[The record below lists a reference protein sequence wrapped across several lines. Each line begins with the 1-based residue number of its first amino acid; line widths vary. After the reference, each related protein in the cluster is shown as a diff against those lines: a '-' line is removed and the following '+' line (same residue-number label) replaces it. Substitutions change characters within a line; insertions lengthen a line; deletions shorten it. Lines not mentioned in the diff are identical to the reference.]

1 MTKNYMTLDIQRV
14 DAGEGNRPGTVVG
27 IDVDS
32 GEQREVKA
40 FSELLTQFEAG
51 KTFHFE
57 WYLGKEWQGRQDMV
71 VSKHGAIKEVQGAV
85 DKSNGSQ
92 GSSDDPAAHFYQ
104 KEPSTTQTASERAVE
119 VSAPPRTTPQAI
131 MVGSQNLKERSITVL
146 AVMKSV
152 IESGGTEADFERW
165 LAKHDL
171 IVLGK

>member
-71 VSKHGAIKEVQGAV
+71 VSKHGAIKEIQSAAAQ
-85 DKSNGSQ
+85 SNGPQSP
-92 GSSDDPAAHFYQ
+92 SDDPPAHFYQ

>member
-1 MTKNYMTLDIQRV
+1 MAKNYMTLDIQRV
-14 DAGEGNRPGTVVG
+14 DTGEGNRPGTVVG

-51 KTFHFE
+51 KTFNFE

-71 VSKHGAIKEVQGAV
+71 VSKHGEIKEVQSAAAQ
-85 DKSNGSQ
+85 SNGSQ
-92 GSSDDPAAHFYQ
+92 SSPGERPPAFYG
-104 KEPSTTQTASERAVE
+104 KGPSTTQTAPEATVE
-119 VSAPPRTTPQAI
+119 VSVPRTTPQAI
-131 MVGSQNLKERSITVL
+131 MVGSQNTKERSITVL

-152 IESGGTEADFERW
+152 IESGGSEADFERW